1 MRPPTPDQL
10 RLRAELAQVRA
21 RLLVHLSSTVGP
33 ALSEDAAQA
42 ALEEAKA
49 WKGPN
54 AFRLAA
60 HLDSCPRALASPSP
74 HCPRPLVRLAHLLVE
89 AGYGDVVAKVACAD
103 CRRTDPLPSQDTP
116 EGRVCSSCYHR
127 RRRRAC
133 ARCGLVRAMY
143 ARRPEGAICEP
154 CHRRET
160 SVKLPC
166 PGCGRLALLEHRAAD
181 GEKVC
186 WTCAPTPTRR
196 CTGCGRQR
204 RVNAVTPQGP
214 VCGSCYTSPPRTC
227 GICGIV
233 GPISVKAAGGRPD
246 ICQHCYQH
254 PRKECSV
261 CGRIRA
267 GNHIDRGRGAF
278 HCDTCIPRPL
288 RDCGICGRQRPVK
301 IFWPL
306 GPVCSACYRRRRAS
320 PSPCAGCSAT
330 RILVGITDDGES
342 GLCAT
347 CCAQGG
353 TPGGVVGA
361 CAACHV
367 SADLR
372 PDGRCPGCSLRHKV
386 HDLLTD
392 SSGNVPAGLAPLEAV
407 LTDVTNHYPVLE
419 WIRRS
424 PAARL
429 LARLAQ
435 SPDALT
441 HHALD
446 TLPPD
451 ANTAYVRGLLVMA
464 SVLPPRHENLARLET
479 WLAAK
484 LAQLPPHHVT
494 LVRPFAEWG
503 IVKDARRRAARGRY
517 SLAAYKGD
525 CTDIRVT
532 IKFLTWLDT
541 QKLHL
546 RDLTQAHLDEWASTH
561 PTQRSRLIPFVR
573 WVHARRI
580 VRDLEIQHRPTQL
593 PGTFQDE
600 TTHQAELRRCLTD
613 TGLPLP
619 MRIIGA
625 LVRLYALPLTRIVE
639 LTTDQFHRDAETAY
653 LTLDRHPVLLPPALA
668 TLLDEQI
675 AQLHASQPPQ
685 GHRRLL
691 LPGAVPGRPRNPAG
705 LADQMKHHGLPVRAA
720 RNTAL
725 MEAIT
730 DLPPIVVADLFGI
743 SPATAHRWSQLAGNS
758 WAPYLAARQRSRP

>member
-10 RLRAELAQVRA
+10 RLRAELARVRA
-21 RLLVHLSSTVGP
+21 RLLEHLSSAVEP
-33 ALSEDAAQA
+33 ALTEEAARS

-49 WKGPN
+49 WQGPN

-60 HLDSCPRALASPSP
+60 YLDACPRAPTAPSP
-74 HCPRPLVRLAHLLVE
+74 TCPRALVRLAHRLVE
-89 AGYGDVVAKVACAD
+89 AGHGDVVAKVACAD

-116 EGRVCSSCYHR
+116 EGSVCSSCASR

-133 ARCGLVRAMY
+133 ARCGLVRAVY
-143 ARRPEGAICEP
+143 ARRPEGAICAP

-160 SVKLPC
+160 RVKAPC
-166 PGCGRLALLEHRAAD
+166 PGCGRPALLEHRSAD
-181 GEKVC
+181 GQQVC
-186 WTCAPTPTRR
+186 WTCAPTPTRQ
-196 CTGCGRQR
+196 CAGCGRHR
-204 RVNAVTPQGP
+204 RVNAITPAGP

-233 GPISVKAAGGRPD
+233 APISVKAAEGRPD
-246 ICQHCYQH
+246 ICGRCYRQ

-267 GNHIDRGRGAF
+267 GNHIDGGRGAF

-288 RDCGICGRQRPVK
+288 RGCGICGRLRPVK

-306 GPVCSACYRRRRAS
+306 GRVCSACYRRRRAS

-330 RILVGITDDGES
+330 RILVGITDDGDS
-342 GLCAT
+342 GLCTT

-353 TPGGVVGA
+353 AVGA
-361 CAACHV
+361 CATCRD

-386 HDLLTD
+386 RDLLTD
-392 SSGNVPAGLAPLEAV
+392 ASGNVPASLVPLEAV
-407 LTDVTNHYPVLE
+407 LTDVTNRYPVLE

-435 SPDALT
+435 SPDAFT
-441 HHALD
+441 HQALD
-446 TLPPD
+446 ALPAD
-451 ANTAYVRGLLVMA
+451 ANTSYVRGLLVTA
-464 SVLPPRHENLARLET
+464 GVLPYRQENLARLET
-479 WLAAK
+479 WLAGK

-517 SLAAYKGD
+517 SLGAYKGD

-532 IKFLTWLDT
+532 LKFLAWLDD
-541 QKLHL
+541 QNLHV
-546 RDLTQAHLDEWASTH
+546 RDLTQAHLDDWASTH
-561 PTQRSRLIPFVR
+561 PTQRTRLIPFVR
-573 WVHARRI
+573 WAHARRI
-580 VRDLEIQHRPTQL
+580 VRDLEIHHRPSQL

-613 TGLPLP
+613 TSLPLP

-639 LTTDQFHRDAETAY
+639 LTTDQVHRDPEATY
-653 LTLDRHPVLLPPALA
+653 LTLDRHPVLLPPTLA
-668 TLLDEQI
+668 SLLDEQI
-675 AQLHASQPPQ
+675 AQLHDPLPSP
-685 GHRRLL
+685 GRRHLL

-705 LADQMKHHGLPVRAA
+705 LADQMRHHGLPVRAA